1 MFMQD
6 FTVITSFLQAE
17 VAKVVETQTSLE
29 RQLELIETHQREVCV
44 SSKFLFLFPLLALT
58 ILHPLLYAPVGSLV
72 PVIGHLVALHYFML
86 IQMLKISPL

>member
-44 SSKFLFLFPLLALT
+44 SSKFLFCFHC
-58 ILHPLLYAPVGSLV
+58 LH
-72 PVIGHLVALHYFML
+72 
-86 IQMLKISPL
+86 